1 MCSVKDELCDVQH
14 AAGTFWN
21 PACCRGPA
29 AGATLFQA
37 FDLNNE
43 TYQLHSAG
51 DFAAAAPLFQRALD
65 IKLQVGVV
73 DCGPFSRSGDY
84 KW

>member
-1 MCSVKDELCDVQH
+1 MSSATFSMPLGPS
-14 AAGTFWN
+14 GTLHVVG
-21 PACCRGPA
+21 GPA

-43 TYQLHSAG
+43 AYQLHSAG